1 MSVLG
6 DDIVND
12 IMNEL
17 SDPVAMWD
25 TLEDTFS
32 SKTGTNILTILNG
45 VVTKKLGRNERMSNH
60 IGHLDNLFHQ
70 LTNVQGA
77 GGQGGKDLTITGD
90 ISRSVCF
97 SHQSLTWE
105 NMMQLL
111 KQSVESQTKMGPP
124 TIEPSRIDCLGL
136 PREALFERVG
146 FY

>member
-60 IGHLDNLFHQ
+60 IGHL
-70 LTNVQGA
+70 
-77 GGQGGKDLTITGD
+77 
-90 ISRSVCF
+90 
-97 SHQSLTWE
+97 
-105 NMMQLL
+105 
-111 KQSVESQTKMGPP
+111 
-124 TIEPSRIDCLGL
+124 
-136 PREALFERVG
+136 
-146 FY
+146 